1 VAPAPAVVDLTVE
14 LEAEAVVVEVVAA
27 AVAVA
32 AVGRAKGSAHA
43 AYTKAMER
51 TMRADR
57 WHGTAT
63 GNRRRTL
70 LVLLASAFIASGAGA
85 ATTQR
90 NFASPEAAVNALV
103 QAVKAQDRAATL
115 TVLGAD
121 AAAWISS
128 GDVATD
134 RATVGHFVAVYD
146 EKHEIVR
153 DGNRATLTLGSD
165 DFPFAFPIVRR
176 GERWRFDTAAGKE
189 EMLVRRIG
197 ENELSAIKVLQAI
210 VDAQMEYASED
221 RNGDGVLEYSLHFA
235 SSPGKH
241 DGLYWPVK
249 PGEPESPLGKLV
261 AQAAGEGFQGND
273 QSNKSGPIPYHGYY
287 YRMLKSQGKSAA
299 LGAFDYV
306 IHGRAIAGFAV
317 CAYPA
322 RYGNSGI
329 MTFMVN
335 QDGKIYQADLGPET
349 QKHAQQLQQFSPG
362 QRWSVVQGQ

>member
-1 VAPAPAVVDLTVE
+1 
-14 LEAEAVVVEVVAA
+14 
-27 AVAVA
+27 
-32 AVGRAKGSAHA
+32 
-43 AYTKAMER
+43 
-51 TMRADR
+51 MRVDR

-63 GNRRRTL
+63 GNPWRWL
-70 LVLLASAFIASGAGA
+70 LVLLASAFIATGVGA

-90 NFASPEAAVNALV
+90 NFASPEAAVSALV
-103 QAVKAQDRAATL
+103 QAVKAYDRAGTL
-115 TVLGAD
+115 AVLGAD

-128 GDVATD
+128 GDAATD

-153 DGNRATLTLGSD
+153 DGNRATLMLGSD
-165 DFPFAFPIVRR
+165 NFPFAFPIVRS
-176 GERWRFDTAAGKE
+176 GERWRFDTVAGKE
-189 EMLVRRIG
+189 EMLARRIG

-221 RNGDGVLEYSLHFA
+221 RNGDGVLEYAQRFA

-241 DGLYWPVK
+241 DGLYWQVK
-249 PGEPESPLGKLV
+249 PGEPESPLGELV
-261 AQAAGEGFQGND
+261 AQAAGEGYQGNEQAD
-273 QSNKSGPIPYHGYY
+273 IKGLIPYHGYY
-287 YRMLKSQGKSAA
+287 YRMLKSQGKDAGM
-299 LGAFDYV
+299 GAFDYV
-306 IHGRAIAGFAV
+306 VHGRAIGGFAV

-322 RYGNSGI
+322 RYGNSGV

-349 QKHAQQLQQFSPG
+349 LTRAKQLQQFSPG